1 MNSKTVTFDGAPR
14 YADRGFAL
22 EDGVRVLRALGA
34 AFVSTLINGIGA
46 VVFVGVLGVIVLLVA
61 AWMVHACLVGNG
73 HIYSPARSGP
83 GTLTL
88 GYDPNATGSVSS
100 VRKGEAQAPIKT
112 AADFYARYV
121 VAVPQSRVAS
131 TTVAPASVQIARLS
145 PAATVNAVAPPNVI
159 VPRAAPV
166 ISSLAGPVPLPHER
180 PGVLKEVSPR
190 PEIAA
195 APAPEPIEKLAAL
208 APTPPPAAVEKRA
221 APKEARGNIAM
232 DPDAGAR
239 TAVYDIAA
247 ATVFMPDGQ
256 KLEAHSGLYD
266 KRDDPRY
273 VKVRMRG
280 PTPPNV
286 YDLTLR
292 EKLFHGVRAIRLNP
306 RDEAAMHGRDGMLAH
321 TYMLGP
327 NGQSNGCVSFKDY
340 RKFLQAFLDGKV
352 DRLVVVPSLGNTS
365 WRTAA
370 RQGGL
375 RSGPVRHYASRL
387 GGGDDEPRTT
397 GALGYA
403 PEERNAGTW

>member
-1 MNSKTVTFDGAPR
+1 MNSKTVTFDGAP
-14 YADRGFAL
+14 YFVDRGFAL
-22 EDGVRVLRALGA
+22 GDSVRVLRALGA
-34 AFVSTLINGIGA
+34 AVVSMLINGVGA
-46 VVFVGVLGVIVLLVA
+46 VVFVGVLGVIVALVA
-61 AWMVHACLVGNG
+61 AWMVHASLVGNG
-73 HIYSPARSGP
+73 HIYAPARTGP

-88 GYDPNATGSVSS
+88 GYDPNATGSASS
-100 VRKGEAQAPIKT
+100 VPGGRPQASIKT
-112 AADFYARYV
+112 AAEFYARYV
-121 VAVPQSRVAS
+121 VAVPQSRIAR
-131 TTVAPASVQIARLS
+131 TIAPASIQIARL
-145 PAATVNAVAPPNVI
+145 
-159 VPRAAPV
+159 APV
-166 ISSLAGPVPLPHER
+166 VTSLANPVPLPHAR
-180 PGVLKEVSPR
+180 PSVLKESLPQ
-190 PEIAA
+190 PEIAS
-195 APAPEPIEKLAAL
+195 APAPEPIAKLAAL
-208 APTPPPAAVEKRA
+208 APTPPPATVEKRA
-221 APKEARGNIAM
+221 APQNARNNIAM
-232 DPDAGAR
+232 SPEAGAR

-266 KRDDPRY
+266 KLDDPRY

-286 YDLTLR
+286 YDLSLR
-292 EKLFHGVRAIRLNP
+292 EKIFHGVRAIRLNP
-306 RDEAAMHGRDGMLAH
+306 LDEAKMHGRDGMLAH

-370 RQGGL
+370 QQGGE

-387 GGGDDEPRTT
+387 GGADDDEPRTT

-403 PEERNAGTW
+403 AEQRSVSTW